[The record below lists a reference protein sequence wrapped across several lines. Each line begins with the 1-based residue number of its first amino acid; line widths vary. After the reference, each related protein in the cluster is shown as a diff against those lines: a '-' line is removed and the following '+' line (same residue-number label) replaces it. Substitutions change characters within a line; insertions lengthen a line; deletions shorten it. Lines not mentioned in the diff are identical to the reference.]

1 LIFLAVDEVLSQPHK
16 LGGQS
21 VEVRRYIACLA
32 KAEGDSVNRR
42 LHVPE
47 PFQFPITKLKLRF
60 LKSSDVHN
68 KALET
73 QMNMCHSSIVWP
85 ETGDMLQI
93 NCTLSTAVKDCVKL
107 AATWKDDAEKNLRD
121 FFETLEEKMIPVLS
135 DLWDSITKK
144 ISEITIEQPQAVA
157 VVLSK
162 KDHQVSVVGLKDVAV
177 PLIATLE
184 TICKDVQEEA
194 DKQKQMTKQTV
205 DNFELIETRM
215 LLADKFPSKMEEK
228 FKDTKVRINQNKN
241 EIVIE
246 GLQSEVNQVLIEMY
260 KMKSTFAH
268 KEFPTQAKDFFMTK
282 TVKDYIVKKLKNS
295 QLSAVWEPVPSRDS
309 LLVMTSNK
317 PVLDRACT
325 IIQQSVLVDT
335 RVLNPQ
341 MSSVVHGDKWSDIEM
356 RLKEK
361 HGEKLLIDTSE
372 PGKAVIVTTDDV
384 HKDVQESMRS
394 FFQQNTM
401 YTENVQLLK
410 PVYRLIS
417 KHHWPEVQHIA
428 TDLHSD
434 HVRITLNDSKSS
446 LEIAGT
452 ESGINKA
459 KNKVKSLIGKVEKRQ
474 HNISK
479 PGLGD
484 FMKSQ
489 KGPEM
494 IASVE
499 QSTFCTIS
507 SSDDDKESEGEDF
520 TQYEEDTDLY
530 YSGSQPGVNIRATC
544 SGYGEQSLVVAFGD
558 MSEMKVDAVVNTA
571 DDKLNLG
578 GGLGK
583 CLKIKGRLNFNFVK
597 VQLFLSKHSSS
608 IGV

>member
-1 LIFLAVDEVLSQPHK
+1 MCLIFLAVDDVLSQSHK

-42 LHVPE
+42 LNVPE
-47 PFQFPITKLKLRF
+47 PFQLPITRLKLRF
-60 LKSSDVHN
+60 LKSSDVHT
-68 KALET
+68 KALEA
-73 QMNMCHSSIVWP
+73 QMNMCHASIVWP

-93 NCTLSTAVKDCVKL
+93 NCTLSIAVKDCVRL
-107 AATWKDDAEKNLRD
+107 AATWKDDAERNLRD
-121 FFETLEEKMIPVLS
+121 FFETLEEKTIPVLS

-162 KDHQVSVVGLKDVAV
+162 KDHQVSVVGLKDVAL
-177 PLIATLE
+177 PLIGRLE
-184 TICKDVQEEA
+184 TICQQVQEEA
-194 DKQKQMTKQTV
+194 EKQKQMTKQTI
-205 DNFELIETRM
+205 DSFELIETRM

-228 FKDTKVRINQNKN
+228 FKDTKVRINQTRN

-246 GLQSEVNQVLIEMY
+246 GLQGEVNQVQLEMY
-260 KMKSTFAH
+260 KMKSAFAH
-268 KEFPTQAKDFFMTK
+268 RELPFPAKAKDFFMTK

-295 QLSAVWEPVPSRDS
+295 QVSAVWEPVPGKDS
-309 LLVMTSNK
+309 LLVMTSI
-317 PVLDRACT
+317 PATLDRACT

-335 RVLNPQ
+335 RMLNPQ
-341 MSSVVHGDKWSDIEM
+341 MSSVVHGDKWSEM
-356 RLKEK
+356 EKHLTEK

-401 YTENVQLLK
+401 YTENLPLLK
-410 PVYRLIS
+410 PVYRLMS
-417 KHHWPEVQHIA
+417 KHHMSEVQRIA
-428 TDLHSD
+428 SDLLAD
-434 HVRITLNDSKSS
+434 HVRIDMKESKSS
-446 LEIAGT
+446 LEITGT
-452 ESGINKA
+452 KSGIDKA
-459 KNKVKSLIGKVEKRQ
+459 KNKLKALIEQVQKQRHQ
-474 HNISK
+474 ISK

-484 FMKSQ
+484 FMKSP
-489 KGPEM
+489 KGTEM
-494 IASVE
+494 ITTVE

-520 TQYEEDTDLY
+520 THFEEDTDLY
-530 YSGSQPGVNIRATC
+530 YSGSQPGVNVRATC

-571 DDKLNLG
+571 DDKLSLG

-583 CLKIKGRLNFNFVK
+583 CLKMKGWLNYRV
-597 VQLFLSKHSSS
+597 V
-608 IGV
+608 